1 MSGKDRASGSSTESR
16 YAGQSQGSSPRGRR
30 RPAKP
35 LADLIGGV
43 LEPACRKRGFA
54 TADLISLWPDIVGDR
69 YGRTTQPEAL
79 HWPRRRD
86 GASDAVPEPATLVI
100 RCDGPSALF
109 LQHELPQMIQRINMF
124 FGWAAVGRIKI
135 VQRPLKRQPERAIP
149 KQRALSDLEEA
160 ELKRQ
165 LEDVPDTPLR
175 AALDKL
181 GRSIKARRAK

>member
-1 MSGKDRASGSSTESR
+1 MSGKDRASGSGDDDR
-16 YAGQSQGSSPRGRR
+16 RAGQGPARRGPRRA
-30 RPAKP
+30 AKP

-86 GASDAVPEPATLVI
+86 GGGEALPEPATLVI

-109 LQHELPQMIQRINMF
+109 LQHELPQIIQRINMF

-149 KQRALSDLEEA
+149 TQRALSDLEEA

-165 LEDVPDTPLR
+165 LEEVEDTPLR
-175 AALDKL
+175 AALAKL